1 MNNSIVH
8 IIKMDLAICR
18 KSMTIMTVGMLAA
31 GVVCL
36 FFLTPLL
43 LGFFVVGSTAVVS
56 AIFAVESKSNMEFF
70 YGCFPIRKWEYV
82 VGRSITCLLV
92 MTIPS
97 VISVGFIQ
105 IGMHGSFCRIEE
117 VRAVTEAF
125 GQYQMLIICAMI
137 MLGFIGGANLLLA
150 AFAGKVESREMLE
163 VLFLLLEGVVAAGI
177 LFLIQKTVYHG
188 NAQEFL
194 KAFQNLIANHEGL
207 SCFLFILVG
216 LIALLACTLISLRTI
231 RGKRG

>member
-1 MNNSIVH
+1 MQKINDDHDRRYAGGGSGVSVLSYASAFRILCCRFNSGSIRN
-8 IIKMDLAICR
+8 LCR
-18 KSMTIMTVGMLAA
+18 GKQIQYG
-31 GVVCL
+31 
-36 FFLTPLL
+36 
-43 LGFFVVGSTAVVS
+43 
-56 AIFAVESKSNMEFF
+56 IF

-194 KAFQNLIANHEGL
+194 KAFQNLTANHEGL